1 MARKNNYKVKTFTLP
16 DGTRKYLYGKTKK
29 EVEEKY
35 QMAMLQ
41 LRAGVDLKNHDT
53 FGEFAQMWFN
63 TFKRGTVT
71 KAVEDQIKRN
81 LNLHVMPHLCQ
92 YRMKNITPMQCK
104 NVFTKMTEAGKS
116 EATQVKVYQ
125 LMVSIFKVAEENGVI
140 YKTPMT
146 STVKPEGAKKKKKRA
161 LTAAQTA
168 ALRTAVKGRD
178 VEPFVA
184 LVLSTGLR
192 KGEALGLKWENVDL
206 TRRELHVRTELQF
219 ENNNRGIV
227 VDSLK
232 SAAAYRTVPFA
243 EDAYKTLLC
252 LWAQRDGDLV
262 FHGTNGEPL
271 SHGQFKGMWK
281 AVPRSIAPDLTP
293 HILRHT
299 AITNWI
305 ASGLDVKAVQYLAGH
320 ASASVTM
327 NVYADYLAECRYEDT
342 RQKIQSEKKEEAR
355 AAALA

>member
-1 MARKNNYKVKTFTLP
+1 MAQKNKYKVKTISLP
-16 DGTRKYLYGKTKK
+16 DGTRKYIYGKTKK

-35 QMAMLQ
+35 QQAL
-41 LRAGVDLKNHDT
+41 LYLKAGVDLKNRDS

-81 LNLHVMPHLCQ
+81 LNLHVMPHLAQ
-92 YRMKNITPMQCK
+92 YRMSTITPMQCR
-104 NVFTKMTEAGKS
+104 NVFSKMTEAGKS
-116 EATQVKVYQ
+116 EATQIKVYQ

-146 STVKPEGAKKKKKRA
+146 STVKPDGYKSKKKVA
-161 LTAAQTA
+161 LTAAQSA
-168 ALRTAVKGRD
+168 DLRAAVKGCD
-178 VEPFVA
+178 IEPFVV
-184 LVLSTGLR
+184 LVMNTGLR

-219 ENNNRGIV
+219 ENNNRGIIV
-227 VDSLK
+227 NSLK
-232 SAAAYRTVPFA
+232 SPSAYRTIPFT
-243 EDAYKTLLC
+243 EDVFRVLLR
-252 LWAQRDGDLV
+252 LWAQQEGELV
-262 FHGTNGEPL
+262 FHDRDGKPL
-271 SHGQFKGMWK
+271 SHGQFRGMWK
-281 AVPRSIAPDLTP
+281 SVPKNIAADLTP

-305 ASGLDVKAVQYLAGH
+305 AGGHDIKAVQYLAGH
-320 ASASVTM
+320 ASANVTM
-327 NVYADYLAECRYEDT
+327 NIYADYLAECRYEAT
-342 RQKIQSEKKEEAR
+342 RQKIQAEEKEEAR